1 NDVMPC
7 IIKCGTQEI
16 VHGGVNDQEIAPL
29 SLLQV
34 DHARKQHSRVAGD
47 QSPGLD
53 LDLAAKMTNGAP
65 DHLAIVEGQWRCLV
79 GAPVGNAETAAQ
91 IETPDLVAVGT
102 QHLGKFRELAEG
114 LLEGSKRRELAAD
127 MDIDPHNL

>member
-1 NDVMPC
+1 
-7 IIKCGTQEI
+7 
-16 VHGGVNDQEIAPL
+16 
-29 SLLQV
+29 
-34 DHARKQHSRVAGD
+34 
-47 QSPGLD
+47 LD

-127 MDIDPHNL
+127 MDIDPHNLDPGQPRRFGIDIPRPGDRDAELVLALAGGDLGMG